1 MSVPSPF
8 WAKRGPLSEA
18 VANRGDS
25 AISDENVQKSGSMKI
40 DEQNYRARSGR
51 TVFWFPVKQEEK
63 EGVAPFIILRSI
75 KRTIHTR
82 DLQPQMEGA
91 PATTCD
97 RPTELRR
104 TSNKIVSKR
113 PRGKKHEGHLVLR
126 NQALSKAFMF
136 TSASGPKPREILI
149 AIVFFSPCVVL

>member
-1 MSVPSPF
+1 MPHHF
-8 WAKRGPLSEA
+8 WQKGDHCQRPL
-18 VANRGDS
+18 ANWDGS
-25 AISDENVQKSGSMKI
+25 AISDENVQKSGSMKTY
-40 DEQNYRARSGR
+40 EQKYRARSGL

-104 TSNKIVSKR
+104 TFNKIVSKR

-126 NQALSKAFMF
+126 NQALSNRFHAHVSF
-136 TSASGPKPREILI
+136 GPETPRDFDRKC
-149 AIVFFSPCVVL
+149 FF